1 MTTKLEKEFFIKFN
15 VGPYE
20 IQDLDNAV
28 KYCQFCLFEKPQCD
42 KKCKEYNKIYKKKY
56 PEINSDVVLKLM
68 KILLQWRGSLE
79 VRPYFKTYSIATGTE
94 LYSKAGD
101 SITDATLQ
109 NCIKHYDDMN
119 IQKDIKK
126 LFKKKGIL

>member
-1 MTTKLEKEFFIKFN
+1 
-15 VGPYE
+15 
-20 IQDLDNAV
+20 
-28 KYCQFCLFEKPQCD
+28 
-42 KKCKEYNKIYKKKY
+42 
-56 PEINSDVVLKLM
+56 M

-79 VRPYFKTYSIATGTE
+79 VRPYFKTYSIATGAE